1 MKPSEF
7 LHTHALFRREEF
19 ARSLG
24 LSASRA
30 PATLTKHLQTWR
42 RDGRLYA
49 VRRGVFMRLGPG
61 QKPGDVMV
69 DPLVLASRLAPDAAL
84 AYHTALEA
92 LGHAQSVFYRMFFVT
107 WSKTRAMRFQDCQY
121 VPVRPRA
128 SLLRAKEP
136 FLVRLERSGVEVRA
150 TSLERTVVDVLD
162 RPDLAG
168 GMEEVWRSLGS
179 VEALDFAVLARY
191 ANLVARPL
199 LNARLG
205 YLLEAHADRWL
216 TPPKFLAAL
225 EAKKPRGPV
234 YLDRNQPGRL
244 VRRWNLVVPPDMPPS
259 EETSD
264 GAVPI

>member
-1 MKPSEF
+1 MKPAEF
-7 LHTHALFRREEF
+7 FHTHALFRREEF
-19 ARSLG
+19 TRSLG
-24 LSASRA
+24 LSGSRA

-49 VRRGVFMRLGPG
+49 VRRGVYLRLGPG
-61 QKPGDVMV
+61 QKPAEVSV
-69 DPLVLASRLAPDAAL
+69 DPLALASRLAPDAAL

-92 LGHAQSVFYRMFFVT
+92 LGHAQSAFERLFFVT
-107 WSKTRAMRFQDCQY
+107 WSKTRAMRFQDREY

-128 SLLRAKEP
+128 PLSRAKEA
-136 FLVRLERSGVEVRA
+136 FLVRLERAGMEVRA

-179 VEALDFAVLARY
+179 VEALDFAPLTRY

-199 LNARLG
+199 LTARLG
-205 YLLEAHADRWL
+205 YVLETHARRWL
-216 TPPKFLAAL
+216 TPPKLLAAL
-225 EAKKPRGPV
+225 EAKRPRGPV
-234 YLDRNQPGRL
+234 YLDRRQPGRL

-259 EETSD
+259 EEKTD
-264 GAVPI
+264 GTVP